1 MLRATIF
8 LTFLAMASAG
18 DTAACALNGARAV
31 DDMLDSAVFIWASV
45 KRCNKTAPAAEQ
57 DSIRCTL
64 NIASAT
70 ESLNKMV
77 NVILKAVEQCGHL
90 ESQNAQCGMAVGQLT
105 RSFAGLTA
113 ATAGILAKCPNQW
126 NGNKTLETYAGSG
139 GLLANPGLAQVSA
152 AHSATVITQATLGG
166 GALPTNL
173 GECVINMKDTFKS
186 LFKAMGRIITIHDDC
201 ETSQDSCIH
210 NGLKLAAGLASIGEY
225 LAATIGKCT
234 NNAKL
239 ATNAGCAQESVAIM
253 QQVSNLGRAGALLK
267 THCVD
272 AEERLYE
279 LQHGEI
285 ETSSPKSITFVLSA
299 LLPLTAVVAFV
310 GGSRFAKARVVD
322 QHTDLL
328 QELE

>member
-77 NVILKAVEQCGHL
+77 NVILKAVEQCGAL
-90 ESQNAQCGMAVGQLT
+90 DTQSAQCGMAVGQLT

-113 ATAGILAKCPNQW
+113 ATAGILAKCPNKW

-139 GLLANPGLAQVSA
+139 GIMANPGLAQVSSA
-152 AHSATVITQATLGG
+152 ASATSITQATLGTNM
-166 GALPTNL
+166 PVNL

-201 ETSQDSCIH
+201 ETSQDSCVH

-225 LAATIGKCT
+225 LAGTIGKCT

-239 ATNAGCAQESVAIM
+239 ATNSGCAQESLAIV
-253 QQVSNLGRAGALLK
+253 QQVSNLGRAGQAMKMHCGMSEYRMYAL
-267 THCVD
+267 
-272 AEERLYE
+272 E
-279 LQHGEI
+279 HGEI
-285 ETSSPKSITFVLSA
+285 ETSSHKSVTFVLSA

-310 GGSRFAKARVVD
+310 GGSRFAKARKVEYD
-322 QHTDLL
+322 PELL
-328 QELE
+328 RELE